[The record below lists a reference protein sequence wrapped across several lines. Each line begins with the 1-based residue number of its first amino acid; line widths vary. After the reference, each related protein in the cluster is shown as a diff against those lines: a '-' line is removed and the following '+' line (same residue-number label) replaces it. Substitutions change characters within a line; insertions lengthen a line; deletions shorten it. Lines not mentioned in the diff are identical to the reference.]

1 MDINSLLPLL
11 MKGQNTDMSGMVSQL
26 FPNFQ
31 KYAEFLKPQ
40 QTTPA
45 SASIKKET
53 ADSSFQCSYIGDSIS
68 KYPKV

>member
-1 MDINSLLPLL
+1 

-26 FPNFQ
+26 FPDFQ

-40 QTTPA
+40 QVATPA
-45 SASIKKET
+45 SVSIKKET